1 MPWFLWG
8 DLMANAP
15 IRLVLLSSLVVLVGQ
30 EKYMEEMIENN
41 RINKRFSSLDQR
53 LRAAAEGL

>member
-1 MPWFLWG
+1 MFSPWNKISPFLA
-8 DLMANAP
+8 LTRAKE
-15 IRLVLLSSLVVLVGQ
+15 LVVLVGQ
-30 EKYMEEMIENN
+30 EKYLEEMIENN